1 MVGWK
6 RTKGIE
12 RIMSDDLILLERD
25 GAIAFITINN
35 PAKRNALTLA
45 AWGALS
51 EVIETLEADDDVR
64 CVIIRGAGEK
74 AFAAG
79 ADISE
84 FSNKRANAEQALKYG
99 DAVSRALHQLQNL
112 KHPTIAMIRGAC
124 TGGGLEIAACCD
136 MRIASENAR
145 FGVPINRIG
154 HAFAA
159 GELRP
164 VIELVGKAVVLEL
177 LLEGQILDAELA
189 LQKGLVSRVV
199 PALELEAN
207 VATTAANIAN
217 GAPLAARMT
226 KRFINRISADLS
238 PFSDK
243 EITESYEPC
252 DSDDYTEG
260 YTAFLEKRAPEFKGK

>member
-1 MVGWK
+1 
-6 RTKGIE
+6 
-12 RIMSDDLILLERD
+12 MSEDLILLERD
-25 GAIAFITINN
+25 AAIAFITINN
-35 PAKRNALTLA
+35 PAKRNALPLA
-45 AWGALS
+45 AWGALTD
-51 EVIETLEADDDVR
+51 VIETLEADDDVR

-74 AFAAG
+74 AFASG

-84 FSNKRANAEQALKYG
+84 FPKTRANAKQALEYG
-99 DAVSRALHQLQNL
+99 ESVSNALHQLQNL

-164 VIELVGKAVVLEL
+164 VIELVGKGVALEL
-177 LLEGQILDAELA
+177 LLEGQILDAESA
-189 LQKGLVSRVV
+189 LKKGLVTRVV

-207 VATTAANIAN
+207 VAKTASNIAN
-217 GAPLAARMT
+217 GAPLAARVT
-226 KRFINRISADLS
+226 KRYINRISADLS
-238 PFSDK
+238 PFTEK
-243 EITESYEPC
+243 EIADSYEPC

-260 YTAFLEKRAPEFKGK
+260 YTAFLEKRDPNFTGK